1 MFTDYE
7 IVEYYFINRLV
18 GEEGDRSFALQNYY
32 AGRRFVKSRINS
44 GFCSSPTASEPYGP
58 KFLLVSIIEN
68 TEHEALYFLW
78 WARRDLNPHDL
89 AITRF

>member
-1 MFTDYE
+1 M
-7 IVEYYFINRLV
+7 
-18 GEEGDRSFALQNYY
+18 GEKGDRSFALQNYY
-32 AGRRFVKSRINS
+32 AGRRFAKSRINS

-58 KFLLVSIIEN
+58 KSLLVSIIEN
-68 TEHEALYFLW
+68 TEHETLYFLW